1 MSTRS
6 MVWAWSGDLDSADT
20 PALAATLQVLLLEHP
35 TTLTIDL
42 RAVTF
47 MDCAVLSLL
56 VRVNNDS
63 SMTVILQ
70 GAPTCVRRLLQA
82 TGLSA
87 VFQTMA
93 R

>member
-1 MSTRS
+1 
-6 MVWAWSGDLDSADT
+6 MVWAWSGELDSGDT
-20 PALAATLQVLLLEHP
+20 SAMAATLQVLLLEHP

-42 RAVTF
+42 TAVTF

-56 VRVNNDS
+56 VRVNNDPS
-63 SMTVILQ
+63 TTLTLQ
-70 GAPTCVRRLLQA
+70 GTPACVRRLLQA